1 MPHRESSPEPHS
13 SDKSGHMNLNAI
25 KPIDLPDEAS
35 TLALGAKLASLL
47 EPGDVIALF
56 GDLGA
61 GKTTLA
67 RGLITSLVGTSEE
80 LLEVPSPTFT
90 LVQTYEVGDLAIY
103 HFDLYRLESP
113 NEIWELGWEEA
124 LDGGVSLI
132 EWPERAGNLLPDE
145 RLEVNLCFDGE
156 ARSAQFK
163 GCSSWVRRL
172 AE

>member
-13 SDKSGHMNLNAI
+13 SDISGHMNLKAI
-25 KPIDLPDEAS
+25 NSIALPDEAA

-67 RGLITSLVGTSEE
+67 RGLITALAGDGEE

-103 HFDLYRLESP
+103 HFDLYRLESS

-132 EWPERAGNLLPDE
+132 EWPERAGDLLPDE
-145 RLEVNLCFDGE
+145 RLEVNLRFDGD
-156 ARSAQFK
+156 ARSAEFK
-163 GCSSWVRRL
+163 GSCSWVRRL